1 MLKAYSKMKVRM
13 IMSRKNNILDSLNKL
28 QEKDVYSML
37 LYVLYKLK
45 DDDKYS
51 TLSSLMWA
59 LDKDSLLNFLTI
71 FEGVEMKVP
80 RIVDMKMVVAS
91 LQVYQLVNMEH
102 KSLESAIDEVRSDE
116 IDIDELKESYMRISK
131 ILYERYS
138 GDSHA

>member
-1 MLKAYSKMKVRM
+1 
-13 IMSRKNNILDSLNKL
+13 MSRKNNILDSLNKL

-37 LYVLYKLK
+37 LYVLYRLK
-45 DDDKYS
+45 EDDRYS

-59 LDKDSLLNFLTI
+59 LDKESLLNFLTI

-80 RIVDMKMVVAS
+80 RIVDLKMVVAS

-102 KSLESAIDEVRSDE
+102 KSLEDALDEVKSEE
-116 IDIDELKESYMRISK
+116 IDIDELKESYLKTSK

-138 GDSHA
+138 GESHA

>member
-1 MLKAYSKMKVRM
+1 
-13 IMSRKNNILDSLNKL
+13 MSRKNNILDSLNKL

-45 DDDKYS
+45 DDERYS

-80 RIVDMKMVVAS
+80 RIVDLKMVVAS

-102 KSLESAIDEVRSDE
+102 KSLEDALEEVKSEE
-116 IDIDELKESYMRISK
+116 IDADELKENYLKTSK